1 MVLVLLLTGVGK
13 VGPVML
19 FVFTSLDMGGGCS
32 LFAQSK
38 SSQLFSN
45 DHISFYDKKK
55 KIHQSPP
62 KFYKCGKYVNDGLC
76 LFWLAQLI

>member
-55 KIHQSPP
+55 YTKVPP
-62 KFYKCGKYVNDGLC
+62 NSINVENM
-76 LFWLAQLI
+76 